1 MSHPDEIANKLIERL
16 RKTLADVR
24 EHVGMIEAED
34 FLNEIDM
41 MITEWEDRVQEYIE
55 GKQGDG

>member
-1 MSHPDEIANKLIERL
+1 
-16 RKTLADVR
+16 
-24 EHVGMIEAED
+24 MIEAED

-55 GKQGDG
+55 GKQSDG

>member
-55 GKQGDG
+55 GKQSDG